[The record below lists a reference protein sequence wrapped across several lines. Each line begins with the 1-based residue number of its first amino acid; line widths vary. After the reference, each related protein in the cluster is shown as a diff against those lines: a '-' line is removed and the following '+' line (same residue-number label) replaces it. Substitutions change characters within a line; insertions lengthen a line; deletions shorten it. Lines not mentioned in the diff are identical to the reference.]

1 MKRLLLASAPSCL
14 LGVTLSGCY
23 WLASYQDLTSG
34 LGEDAGPEADAQTTD
49 SFVTVA
55 DSTVDAEAGEVGAE
69 AGPFCPLDAGPLT
82 YCMDFDGVD
91 ASTLQLQTDQASAAI
106 VSGVYVSPPSSLH
119 VKLFG
124 TASGAAYYVE
134 FPFQP
139 TTARLEFEIRNV
151 ALGQWVT
158 LLSIGMHTSEQIGEN
173 LNVVVSPSGV
183 FEIQEYF
190 SLPDGGNA
198 QGGQPGVPVEGGA
211 DPDVWHHVVLSL
223 TVNDS
228 TQTYLCGLTV
238 DGQVLQD
245 QVPLTLSW
253 AQGNASIGVGVTYG
267 GGGGPEFY
275 FDNVRADFGL

>member
-1 MKRLLLASAPSCL
+1 
-14 LGVTLSGCY
+14 
-23 WLASYQDLTSG
+23 
-34 LGEDAGPEADAQTTD
+34 
-49 SFVTVA
+49 
-55 DSTVDAEAGEVGAE
+55 
-69 AGPFCPLDAGPLT
+69 
-82 YCMDFDGVD
+82 D

-139 TTARLEFEIRNV
+139 TTARLQFEIRNA

-158 LLSIGMHTSEQIGEN
+158 LLSIGMHTSAQIGEN

-198 QGGQPGVPVEGGA
+198 QGSQPGIPVEGGA

-228 TQTYLCGLTV
+228 THTYRCGL
-238 DGQVLQD
+238 
-245 QVPLTLSW
+245 
-253 AQGNASIGVGVTYG
+253 
-267 GGGGPEFY
+267 
-275 FDNVRADFGL
+275 

>member
-1 MKRLLLASAPSCL
+1 MGKYGVSNAEGHKSLAH
-14 LGVTLSGCY
+14 T
-23 WLASYQDLTSG
+23 DL
-34 LGEDAGPEADAQTTD
+34 
-49 SFVTVA
+49 
-55 DSTVDAEAGEVGAE
+55 
-69 AGPFCPLDAGPLT
+69 
-82 YCMDFDGVD
+82 
-91 ASTLQLQTDQASAAI
+91 
-106 VSGVYVSPPSSLH
+106 
-119 VKLFG
+119 
-124 TASGAAYYVE
+124 
-134 FPFQP
+134 
-139 TTARLEFEIRNV
+139 
-151 ALGQWVT
+151 
-158 LLSIGMHTSEQIGEN
+158 IGEN

-228 TQTYLCGLTV
+228 MQTYLCGLTV